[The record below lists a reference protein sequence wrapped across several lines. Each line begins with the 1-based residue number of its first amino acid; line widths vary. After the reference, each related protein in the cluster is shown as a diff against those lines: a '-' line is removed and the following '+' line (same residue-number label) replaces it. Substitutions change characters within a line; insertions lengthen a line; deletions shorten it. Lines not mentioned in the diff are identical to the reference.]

1 MFHCTAN
8 LQRILFQ
15 TCINIYTFER
25 NLKNYA
31 DKNIYDRHTFLFF
44 FFLSIFFLKLYR
56 LIAIVT
62 KFSSIKKKKI
72 TSSTHPDISV
82 NVSFFFSFQLFHPI
96 INFSLNFID
105 RIFDDRNHYKIFLYQ
120 EKKNHNLTS
129 SFIPVNASFSFSF
142 QLFHRIVNFSLNFI
156 DQSQS
161 LQNFHLSR
169 KKKITTSIYPLFHPR
184 KRFFFFFFSI
194 IPSYHKFFL
203 KLYRSIEFS
212 TIAIVIQIFLYQE
225 KKKSQPRLY
234 RSNFRR
240 SLQNFPLSRKKKI
253 TTSTHSLL
261 HPRKRSF
268 LERTSRASHV
278 RA

>member
-1 MFHCTAN
+1 MT
-8 LQRILFQ
+8 
-15 TCINIYTFER
+15 
-25 NLKNYA
+25 
-31 DKNIYDRHTFLFF
+31 
-44 FFLSIFFLKLYR
+44 
-56 LIAIVT
+56 IAIVT

-240 SLQNFPLSRKKKI
+240 SLQNFSPSRRKKSQSRLTPISVNVSFSCSFQLFHRKFFLKLYKSI
-253 TTSTHSLL
+253 VIVTKFSSIKKEKNHNFDSL
-261 HPRKRSF
+261 PPS
-268 LERTSRASHV
+268 SP
-278 RA
+278 